1 MLRKGDLYEEVFICP
16 WRDCLFADLCRM
28 WNESESSSDEI
39 YQRFMEAPDTVLT
52 YLALMGDQ
60 TVEWPGEGR
69 GVCGGD
75 DLPWNRFCGCCLV

>member
-16 WRDCLFADLCRM
+16 WRDCLFADLCWM

-52 YLALMGDQ
+52 YLR
-60 TVEWPGEGR
+60 V
-69 GVCGGD
+69 
-75 DLPWNRFCGCCLV
+75 